1 MSGVAILAT
10 CPACGNY
17 FLMGP
22 QVFDG
27 KYIPRYKISV
37 CMNCYDDNRAGWSPQ
52 HEINITKQLESNG
65 IGLPEREPNGLLP
78 RE

>member
-1 MSGVAILAT
+1 MNRVATVAT

-22 QVFDG
+22 QVYDG

-37 CMNCYDDNRAGWSPQ
+37 CMNCYDSNLAGWTP
-52 HEINITKQLESNG
+52 HIEKNITKHLASNG
-65 IGLPEREPNGLLP
+65 IDIPDRAPNGLLP
-78 RE
+78 RD